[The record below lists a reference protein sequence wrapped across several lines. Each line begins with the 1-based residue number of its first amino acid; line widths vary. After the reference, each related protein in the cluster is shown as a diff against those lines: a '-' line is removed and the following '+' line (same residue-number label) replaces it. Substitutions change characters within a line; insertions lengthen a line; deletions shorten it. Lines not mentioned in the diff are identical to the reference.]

1 MPSCISCYLGVT
13 EPALFGVNMKYGFP
27 LICGMIG
34 SAIAAMISV
43 GCSVQA
49 LSIGVGGL
57 PGILS
62 IVPQYYGYFL
72 LAMAVA
78 IVVPFVLT
86 LLVGMKKLTREER
99 GLAAADTGAGNAA
112 ADSTMAVEESADQT
126 AADAAE
132 GELKAFLGGRVIP
145 LEEVPDDVF
154 SQHVMGDGLAIE
166 PTDNVVKAP
175 ANGTVSAVMEDSR
188 HACGLAFAN
197 GMEVLIHV
205 GIDTVDMNGDGF
217 ELFVKEGDKVRAG
230 DPLIRFDFNKIKAA
244 GHPVTTVFV
253 VTEEGNA
260 KNIEYRTGMDCEAG
274 RTTIVTFE

>member
-1 MPSCISCYLGVT
+1 
-13 EPALFGVNMKYGFP
+13 MKYGFP

-244 GHPVTTVFV
+244 GHLVTTVFV